1 MSKTVSF
8 LNMFP
13 DYVPSEPLDGMLS
26 QAAITAADID
36 PEKRSVTVVV
46 KSDAYIPQKLLQKAA
61 GDICAVSEDSDTELA
76 DAVTLFI
83 ALTEQLG

>member
-26 QAAITAADID
+26 QAAITAADL
-36 PEKRSVTVVV
+36 
-46 KSDAYIPQKLLQKAA
+46 DAAERRISLTLFAETYIPLES
-61 GDICAVSEDSDTELA
+61 GDH
-76 DAVTLFI
+76 
-83 ALTEQLG
+83 G